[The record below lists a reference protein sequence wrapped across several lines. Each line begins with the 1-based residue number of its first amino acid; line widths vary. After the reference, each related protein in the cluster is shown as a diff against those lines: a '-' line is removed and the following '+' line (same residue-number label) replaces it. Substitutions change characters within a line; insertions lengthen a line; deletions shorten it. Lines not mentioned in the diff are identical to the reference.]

1 MIMTNTAQAQYLRI
15 FDSTGDYNR
24 WQSYYINQTIEWQEQ
39 EWDFQSFDAEGIFAG
54 DIAAE
59 GGLTVEVP
67 ITSITLPA
75 LRNAMRFGYL
85 MEITQYEFDPT
96 LGNDEPQVDQR
107 QTAQY
112 VGEVIGMK
120 GRFTKL
126 DVELGSV
133 LAPIGIQ
140 LPPRTM
146 TSRLIGVPCQ
156 L

>member
-1 MIMTNTAQAQYLRI
+1 MATTAQAQYLRI
-15 FDSTGDYNR
+15 FDNTGDYTR
-24 WQSYYINQTIEWQEQ
+24 WQSYYVNKIIQWQSK
-39 EWDFQSFDAEGIFAG
+39 EWDHQSFDASGIIAG
-54 DIAAE
+54 DVAAE
-59 GGLTVEVP
+59 GSLTVEVP
-67 ITSITLPA
+67 INSITLPA
-75 LRNAMRFGYL
+75 LRRAMRFGYL

-96 LGNDEPQVDQR
+96 LGNDAPQNGQL

-126 DVELGSV
+126 EVELGSV
-133 LAPIGIQ
+133 LSPIGIQ